1 MFLKED
7 IRYMLQAILA
17 TNEQIAAQFADP
29 AVQSYR
35 HGFSAAIAAVAVGF
49 GIELQAP
56 NPFRQLEAR

>member
-1 MFLKED
+1 
-7 IRYMLQAILA
+7 MLQAILA